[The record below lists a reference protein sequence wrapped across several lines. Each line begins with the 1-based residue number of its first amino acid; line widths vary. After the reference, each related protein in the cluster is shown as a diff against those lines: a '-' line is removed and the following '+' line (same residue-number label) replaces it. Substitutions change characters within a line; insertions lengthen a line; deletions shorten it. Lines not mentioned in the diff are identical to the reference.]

1 MARRSSK
8 NRKCPVGIRI
18 KLALESLEEGMK
30 AGERIFRREKQLNKE
45 IDYHRKVLRCLF
57 PQNKLSL
64 KRNLT

>member
-18 KLALESLEEGMK
+18 KLALERSEEGMK

-45 IDYHRKVLRCLF
+45 IDCHRKVLLCLF
-57 PQNKLSL
+57 PQNVFKEKFDL
-64 KRNLT
+64 N